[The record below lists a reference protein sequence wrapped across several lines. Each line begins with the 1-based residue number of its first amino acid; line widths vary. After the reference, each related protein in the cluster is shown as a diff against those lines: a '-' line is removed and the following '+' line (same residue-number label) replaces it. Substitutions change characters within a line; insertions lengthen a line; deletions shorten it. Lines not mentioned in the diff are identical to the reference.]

1 MEVINVSVYWNE
13 DNYECGWAMPDVGCV
28 VATHK
33 TLEGVK
39 VEFAEALCEHI
50 NCMLSD
56 GEELPIWLVNRD
68 YSIIYNLEVSAILRD
83 AEQYTTMAAIS
94 RVSGINQKQLSHYA
108 NSVKKP
114 RREQRERIIEAL
126 HTIGK
131 TFLAIC

>member
-1 MEVINVSVYWNE
+1 MEVINVNVYWNE
-13 DNYECGWAMPDVGCV
+13 DNFECGWAMPDVGCI

-33 TLEGVK
+33 TLDGVK
-39 VEFAEALCEHI
+39 AAFSEALSEHI
-50 NCMLSD
+50 ACMVSE
-56 GEELPIWLVNRD
+56 GEELPIWLINGD
-68 YSIIYNLEVSAILRD
+68 YSIVYDMEISAILRD

-108 NSVKKP
+108 NAVKKP
-114 RREQRERIIEAL
+114 RREQRQRIIDAL